1 MWSEQFKDK
10 QGNTKYRFYEKYKD
24 PYTDKWR
31 RVSIVLN
38 KNSKASQKEAVLQL
52 DEKINDKLKKQSSN
66 NTENLTVHD
75 AIDKWFEHYKL
86 YSGSKASTLKTK
98 NAKVKSVKAAFPSDL
113 LVEKLDYNISQKYL
127 NEYYKLGYSQIVNTD
142 VLGIFKHSIL
152 HMKKIY
158 NLKNTDYLNDLT
170 VPKKVKTK
178 ENIIKERENYLELS
192 ELKKILKYL
201 NNIVEKTNYNRS
213 KRFYLFASLIIE
225 FQSLTG
231 LRIGELLAIRED
243 DIDFKNKQLS
253 VNGTMFWAKS
263 ENGFGKKETTKTE
276 KSYRTINLTKRCC
289 DILNRAITENKKLK
303 LQRVERT
310 ERGFVFSAVSGNP
323 IQSNR
328 INDVLSECADKL
340 KLDKHITTHTLRHTH
355 ISMLAEMGM
364 SLKVIMNRVG
374 HSNPNTTL
382 KVYTHVTDKM
392 EKSMISK
399 LEKLKIV

>member
-10 QGNTKYRFYEKYKD
+10 NGKVKHRYYEKYKD

-31 RVSIVLN
+31 RVSVVMN

-52 DEKINDKLKKQSSN
+52 EKKINDKLTKQSSLG
-66 NTENLTVHD
+66 TASLTVHT

-98 NAKVKSVKAAFPSDL
+98 KAKVKSVKSVFPSDL
-113 LVEKLDYNISQKYL
+113 LVDKLDYNISQKYL
-127 NEYYKLGYSQIVNTD
+127 DEYYKLGFSQIVNSD
-142 VLGIFKHSIL
+142 VLGIFKHSIM

-158 NLKNTDYLNDLT
+158 NLNNTEYLNDLV

-178 ENIIKERENYLELS
+178 ESIVKERENYLEVS
-192 ELKKILKYL
+192 ELKQILKYL
-201 NNIVEKTNYNRS
+201 NHKVSTTNYNRS
-213 KRFYLFASLIIE
+213 KRFYFFASLIIE

-231 LRIGELLAIRED
+231 LRIGELLAIKES
-243 DIDFKNKQLS
+243 DIDFTNKKLS

-263 ENGFGKKETTKTE
+263 DEGFGSKETTKTD

-289 DILNRAITENKKLK
+289 DILNRAITENKKLR
-303 LQRVERT
+303 LQKVKRND
-310 ERGFVFSAVSGNP
+310 RGFVFSAVSGNP
-323 IQSNR
+323 IQSTR
-328 INDVLSECADKL
+328 INDVLSECVDAV
-340 KLDKHITTHTLRHTH
+340 KLDKHVTTHTLRHTH